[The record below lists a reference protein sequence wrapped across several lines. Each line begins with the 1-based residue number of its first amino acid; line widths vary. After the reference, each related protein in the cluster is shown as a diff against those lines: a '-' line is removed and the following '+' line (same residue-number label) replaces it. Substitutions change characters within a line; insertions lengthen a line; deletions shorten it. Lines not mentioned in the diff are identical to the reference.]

1 MKYALVTGAS
11 SGIGAEY
18 ARLLAEDGHNVI
30 VASNRDG
37 KNRRVAESL
46 RRDCGV
52 NAEPLYTDL
61 TETDA
66 AEKIYA
72 WCRERKIEVDIL
84 VSNAGI
90 LHFGLLTHTDTAAVD
105 RIVALHC
112 TTPAKLCRLF
122 AADMCRRREGRILL
136 MSSITAWT
144 PYPTMSLYGATKSF
158 LRNFGTSLRLELRGS
173 GVSVTT
179 VFPGAVDTPL
189 YNLPERHRRILR
201 STGLMLSASDTA
213 RRGLHA
219 MMRGRA
225 RSIPGWAAKAGV
237 LLCRLLPTCAVIPV
251 MRIPAVRRLLERL

>member
-37 KNRRVAESL
+37 ENRRVAESL

-52 NAEPLYTDL
+52 EAEPLYADL
-61 TETDA
+61 TEADA
-66 AEKIYA
+66 AERIYA
-72 WCRERKIEVDIL
+72 WCREREIEVDIL

-112 TTPAKLCRLF
+112 TAPAKLCRLF
-122 AADMCRRREGRILL
+122 GADMCRRKEGRILL

-144 PYPTMSLYGATKSF
+144 PYPTMTLYGSTKAF
-158 LRNFGTSLRLELRGS
+158 LKNFGTALRLELRGS

>member
-18 ARLLAEDGHNVI
+18 ARLLAEGGHNVI

-37 KNRRVAESL
+37 DNRRVAESL

-52 NAEPLYTDL
+52 EAEPLYADL
-61 TETDA
+61 TEADA
-66 AEKIYA
+66 AEKIHA
-72 WCRERKIEVDIL
+72 WCKERRIEVDIL

-122 AADMCRRREGRILL
+122 AADMGRRREGRILL

-158 LRNFGTSLRLELRGS
+158 LRNFGTSLRLELRGG

-189 YNLPERHRRILR
+189 YNLSERRRRILR
-201 STGLMLSASDTA
+201 RTGVMMSPREVA

>member
-37 KNRRVAESL
+37 ENRRVAESL

-61 TETDA
+61 TEPDA

-112 TTPAKLCRLF
+112 TAPAKLCRLF
-122 AADMCRRREGRILL
+122 GADMCRRREGRILL

-189 YNLPERHRRILR
+189 YDLTPQRRRLLR
-201 STGLMLSASDTA
+201 RLGLMMSAREVA
-213 RRGLHA
+213 RRALRAMIHSRKSCTPGL
-219 MMRGRA
+219 
-225 RSIPGWAAKAGV
+225 AAKIET
-237 LLCRLLPTCAVIPV
+237 LLCRLLPARAVMPL
-251 MRIPAVRRLLERL
+251 MRLSAVRRMLER